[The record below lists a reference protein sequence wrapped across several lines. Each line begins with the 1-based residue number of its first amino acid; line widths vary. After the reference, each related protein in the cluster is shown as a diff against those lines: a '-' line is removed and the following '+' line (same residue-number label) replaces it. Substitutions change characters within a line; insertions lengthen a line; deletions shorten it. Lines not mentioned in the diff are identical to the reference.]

1 MAPGIL
7 GDTTDREYTGRL
19 QRFIRFAERE
29 IKQVLDSLAIRPGD
43 RVLDVGCG
51 AGMTTTWLAERAGP
65 AGLAAGFDLSGPHCK
80 IAHDVAPHAKI
91 VQADLQR
98 APFRSAAFDLVW
110 TLNTVNHLVPVEDGL
125 AALSVLLRPGGLL
138 VAVQSHFL
146 PEMLFA
152 WDASLERAVTDAC
165 HQYYRDKYHLQVD
178 QTNATRR
185 LIGAMLDSG
194 LQVVRASTVVIERQ
208 QPLTDAD
215 RDYFLNGV
223 FRGYWGPKLQP
234 YLTSAD
240 WDRVR
245 ALCDPESPDYC
256 LARSDFHHVQTLT
269 VVRASKP

>member
-1 MAPGIL
+1 MTPGIL

-165 HQYYRDKYHLQVD
+165 HQYYRDKYHLQVQCRD
-178 QTNATRR
+178 RR
-185 LIGAMLDSG
+185 HWTGDVCIPGVGDGNRPSDWPAAAGDIGAAIVGILRCG
-194 LQVVRASTVVIERQ
+194 RGGEG
-208 QPLTDAD
+208 D
-215 RDYFLNGV
+215 R
-223 FRGYWGPKLQP
+223 
-234 YLTSAD
+234 
-240 WDRVR
+240 
-245 ALCDPESPDYC
+245 
-256 LARSDFHHVQTLT
+256 
-269 VVRASKP
+269 